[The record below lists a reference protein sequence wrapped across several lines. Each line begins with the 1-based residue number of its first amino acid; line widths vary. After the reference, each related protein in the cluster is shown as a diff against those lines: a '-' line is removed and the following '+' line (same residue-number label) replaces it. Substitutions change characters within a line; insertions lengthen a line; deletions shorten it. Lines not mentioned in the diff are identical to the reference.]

1 MKRFL
6 ITEKQLKYIVDNF
19 DQLNE
24 QENVKPETEV
34 NKYCKYFKDKNNNEK
49 YECSLLLDYPD
60 NIIQPYTTNKT
71 ILPELDKFINSVK
84 LLINSKFEVN
94 DKFIVSVEAG
104 ASTPCATASLKPGYD
119 DKTFLHGFGK
129 NIKQSVG
136 GSRDCI
142 SEGNKYL
149 AEQRQKFMIKLLS
162 KQLNIK
168 VTEGETKTNDSKY
181 SKVNIKLFKESK
193 VPVPETDKF
202 RWDYFKINRMYPNGP
217 LNFTYQDILQNASSW
232 TTTGI
237 NTWLGKIVEFGL
249 IEGSKQTKDKR
260 GNISFSYPAD
270 LKNYD
275 VIGNE
280 IEKYF
285 NNEKTYLK
293 SGKENELYGKKLYDI
308 LNTQIPSLQGKLL
321 ENPPLQV
328 DRVIKNK

>member
-6 ITEKQLKYIVDNF
+6 ITEKQLKFIVDNF
-19 DQLNE
+19 DVLNE
-24 QENVKPETEV
+24 QEERPETEV
-34 NKYCKYFKDKNNNEK
+34 NKYCKYFKDKENKEYYN
-49 YECSLLLDYPD
+49 CSLLLNYPD

-71 ILPELDKFINSVK
+71 ILPELAKFINSIK
-84 LLINSKFEVN
+84 LLIDSKFEVG
-94 DKFIVSVEAG
+94 DELTARVEAG
-104 ASTPCATASLKPGYD
+104 ASSACATASLKPGYD
-119 DKTFLHGFGK
+119 DKIFLHKFGK

-136 GSRDCI
+136 GSRKCI
-142 SEGNKYL
+142 ENGNEYL
-149 AEQRQKFMIKLLS
+149 ATQRQKFMIKLLS
-162 KQLNIK
+162 KQLGLNIK
-168 VTEGETKTNDSKY
+168 EGETKTNDSKY
-181 SKVNIKLFKESK
+181 SKVNITLFRIPK
-193 VPVPETDKF
+193 VPVPDTEQF

-249 IEGSKQTKDKR
+249 VKGSKQTKDKF
-260 GNISFSYPAD
+260 GNVIFTYPAD
-270 LKNYD
+270 LKNYSI
-275 VIGNE
+275 IGDE
-280 IEKYF
+280 INKYF

-293 SGKENELYGKKLYDI
+293 SGNENELYGKKLYDI

>member
-1 MKRFL
+1 MKKFL
-6 ITEKQLKYIVDNF
+6 ITEKQLKFIIDNF
-19 DQLNE
+19 DLLNE
-24 QENVKPETEV
+24 QVEKPETEV
-34 NKYCKYFKDKNNNEK
+34 NKYCKYFKDKENKEYYN
-49 YECSLLLDYPD
+49 CSLLLNYPD

-142 SEGNKYL
+142 ENGNEYL

-162 KQLNIK
+162 KQLGLNIK
-168 VTEGETKTNDSKY
+168 EGETKTNDSKY
-181 SKVNIKLFKESK
+181 SKINILLTKKSK

-217 LNFTYQDILQNASSW
+217 LNYTYLDIVKNASSW
-232 TTTGI
+232 TTVGSGE
-237 NTWLGKIVEFGL
+237 WVRKIVEFGL
-249 IEGSKQTKDKR
+249 IKGSKQTKDER
-260 GNISFSYPAD
+260 GNIVFSYPAD

-285 NNEKTYLK
+285 NNQKTYLK

-321 ENPPLQV
+321 DNPPLQV